1 MSRVLFIMINAD
13 KSILDPLL
21 IKAYQAA
28 NYYVR
33 SAQPFTLQIG
43 KVSDGVI
50 DLCRRYGLS
59 SATFITAY
67 NPFGEVLTDKENQQR
82 NKQLKLEVNAL
93 DLPLIKGFGQ
103 DKLGEWGQEDSF
115 LIFGL
120 DLETAK
126 AIGIKYEQNAIV
138 WCGEDAIPRLML
150 LR

>member
-1 MSRVLFIMINAD
+1 MKLAHNLKQST
-13 KSILDPLL
+13 LDPLL

-138 WCGEDAIPRLML
+138 WCGEDATPRLML